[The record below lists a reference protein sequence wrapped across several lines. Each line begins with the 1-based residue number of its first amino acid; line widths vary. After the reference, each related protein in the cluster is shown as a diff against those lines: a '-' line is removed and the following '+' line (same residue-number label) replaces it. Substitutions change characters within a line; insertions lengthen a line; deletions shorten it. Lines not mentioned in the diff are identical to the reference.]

1 MIKAQNLKFRYR
13 GAHENALNGVS
24 LTVKTGECVALVGK
38 NGSGKSTLGR
48 ILAGLTRFRVGEVTI
63 DGHKP
68 SNQPIGIVFQ
78 NPENQIIFSDIRDE
92 LSFALQTF
100 SPSEIDSRIDSAL
113 RQVDMLEFKKRNLY
127 ELSLGQKQ
135 RIMIAEALAINAK
148 YLILDEPTTMIDSA
162 GKDKIHTI
170 IRDLKN
176 QGCTILLLTNAADEI
191 LLADRTLVL
200 ESGRIIAEIP
210 RSRLLDQADFL
221 RQHGLVLPT
230 ILQIAEALQKS
241 NIDLELKVFT
251 ITELSHTLINKIHHD

>member
-1 MIKAQNLKFRYR
+1 MNYL
-13 GAHENALNGVS
+13 L
-24 LTVKTGECVALVGK
+24 
-38 NGSGKSTLGR
+38 
-48 ILAGLTRFRVGEVTI
+48 
-63 DGHKP
+63 P
-68 SNQPIGIVFQ
+68 
-78 NPENQIIFSDIRDE
+78 
-92 LSFALQTF
+92 F

-221 RQHGLVLPT
+221 RQHDLVLPT

-241 NIDLELKVFT
+241 NIDLELKDFT